1 MSSEIRIRQAKE
13 RAEEYVAYLATMPD
27 KELEKKLDI
36 IHKQSVIAEKE
47 KNTSSLELLEIWRN
61 QIIQARILKIENNI
75 PDTPRAI
82 DIALAEMEAQKEKSE
97 QRQEIL
103 NEARTTVIANEVK
116 QSQEEEE
123 KNSPD
128 KPEQLSLF

>member
-1 MSSEIRIRQAKE
+1 MSNEIRIRLALE
-13 RAEEYVAYLATMPD
+13 RAEEYIAYLATMAD
-27 KELEKKLDI
+27 KELAKKLDI
-36 IHKQSVIAEKE
+36 IHLQSVIAEKE
-47 KNTSSLELLEIWRN
+47 KNTPSLELLEIWRS

-82 DIALAEMEAQKEKSE
+82 DIALAEMEAQEEKSE

-103 NEARTTVIANEVK
+103 NEARATAI
-116 QSQEEEE
+116 EEEAEQSKEQE
-123 KNSPD
+123 KGNSD